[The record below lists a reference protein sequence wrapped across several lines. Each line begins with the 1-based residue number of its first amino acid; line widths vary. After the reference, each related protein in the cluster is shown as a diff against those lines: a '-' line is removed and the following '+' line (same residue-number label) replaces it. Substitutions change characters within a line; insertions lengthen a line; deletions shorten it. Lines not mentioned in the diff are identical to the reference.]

1 MNGGIGTGEV
11 FLAGSALTSF
21 DYDPPADTW
30 LHVVFTRSGTSVDLF
45 VNGALQASVTD
56 TVPTFSFL
64 SLDGQFSFGMRPDGN
79 WPVLGRMDD
88 IAVYDY
94 ALTPEQVAAHYAS
107 TVPASGTVISIR

>member
-1 MNGGIGTGEV
+1 M

-21 DYDPPADTW
+21 GYDPPANTW
-30 LHVVFTRSGTSVDLF
+30 LHVVFTRSGTRVDLF

-56 TVPTFSFL
+56 NVPTFSYQNH
-64 SLDGQFSFGMRPDGN
+64 DGQFSFGMRHTDDN